1 MKTKMLIIGGGWVGC
16 HLAYSF
22 RNDFDVVIFEKEKSL
37 FTKTSY
43 INQNRLHLGYHYSRN
58 YSTRNLCYDTFDMFL
73 EKYGFLTK
81 TIHNNLYCI
90 PHDSFI
96 DFRTYLQI
104 FNHFDLNHDQYN
116 KCQFNNIEGCIVT
129 NERNIDFV
137 GAHNFFN
144 SELAENTIFNTDIDE
159 KTIKNLAKDYDFV
172 VNCSNNHL
180 SLDTDAV
187 FFEPAIMMLYRKR
200 KTLPFGAVTFVDG
213 PFPSIYPYA
222 DDIFTVTD
230 VEHTPLGQYHTV
242 DEANLAIK
250 NMSNDDIENKKLSI
264 EKKIQKYYPEFL
276 QDFEYKDYL
285 MSMKT
290 KFISTSSNRYPKI
303 TKQNNI
309 INCFT
314 GKIQGIFI
322 IEKFIRDCIQL

>member
-1 MKTKMLIIGGGWVGC
+1 MKTKILIIGGGWVGC

-37 FTKTSY
+37 FTQTSY
-43 INQNRLHLGYHYSRN
+43 NNQNRLHLGYHYARN
-58 YSTRNLCYDTFDMFL
+58 FETRDLCKKTYDLFL
-73 EKYGFLTK
+73 QKYGFLTNS
-81 TIHNNLYCI
+81 IHNNLYCV
-90 PHDSFI
+90 PTDSTI
-96 DFRTYLQI
+96 DFKTYLQI
-104 FNHFDLNHDQYN
+104 FCDWDHDHY
-116 KCQFNNIEGCIVT
+116 KCIFNNIEGCIIT
-129 NERNIDFV
+129 DEKYIDFV
-137 GAHNFFN
+137 AAHNFFN
-144 SELAENTIFNTDIDE
+144 SELAENTILNTDIDK
-159 KTIKNLAKDYDFV
+159 KTIKNLAKDYDLII
-172 VNCSNNHL
+172 NCSNNHL

-187 FFEPAIMMLYRKR
+187 FFEPAIMMLYKNR

-213 PFPSIYPYA
+213 PFSSIYPYA

-230 VEHTPLGQYHTV
+230 VEHTPLGQYYTV

-250 NMSNDDIENKKLSI
+250 NMNNDDIKNKKLSI
-264 EKKIQKYYPEFL
+264 EKKIQRYYPAFL
-276 QDFEYKDYL
+276 QDFEYKDHVI
-285 MSMKT
+285 SMKT

-303 TKQNNI
+303 TKYNNI